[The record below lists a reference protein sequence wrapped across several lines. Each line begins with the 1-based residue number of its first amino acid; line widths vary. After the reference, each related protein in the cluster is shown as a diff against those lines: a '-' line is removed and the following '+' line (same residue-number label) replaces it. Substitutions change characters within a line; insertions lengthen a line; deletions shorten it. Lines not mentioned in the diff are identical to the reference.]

1 MRFPLRIAALLAIV
15 TIAAP
20 AAAQVTDFLGV
31 PGPLAF
37 DGKSYQLAW
46 TSRPSQNY
54 TKQEYVPAGQRVE
67 SYDQMLLV
75 ELVTGGVTV
84 GNAVGAQVDML
95 KKRKASDPLVNF
107 DVLQN
112 NATKEVLLDFI
123 LSGRDSKGEPIVE
136 WNAYR
141 YAPYKDASG
150 KSGVLLFAISQ
161 RAYGDESSTAF
172 LRSLKQLRPAQRAA
186 LAKADLPKPTR

>member
-1 MRFPLRIAALLAIV
+1 MRFPLPVAALLAIV
-15 TIAAP
+15 MIAAP
-20 AAAQVTDFLGV
+20 AAAEVTDFLGV
-31 PGPLAF
+31 PGPIAF
-37 DGKSYQLAW
+37 DGKSYQLVW
-46 TSRPSQNY
+46 TSQPSQNY

-75 ELVTGGVTV
+75 ELATGGVTV
-84 GNAVGAQVDML
+84 GKAVGAQVDML

-107 DVLQN
+107 EVLQN

-123 LSGRDSKGEPIVE
+123 LSGKDSKGEAIVE

-141 YAPYKDASG
+141 YAPYSDASG

-161 RAYGDESSTAF
+161 RAYGDENATAF
-172 LRSLKQLRPAQRAA
+172 LRGLKQLRPGQRAA